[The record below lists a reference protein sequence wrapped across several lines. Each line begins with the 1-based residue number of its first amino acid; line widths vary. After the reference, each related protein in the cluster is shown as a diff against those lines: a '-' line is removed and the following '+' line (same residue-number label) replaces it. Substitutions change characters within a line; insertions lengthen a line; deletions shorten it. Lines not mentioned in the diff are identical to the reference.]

1 MEYRKIKEALASK
14 NISIKRFA
22 EEKLGMT
29 EAGFHQAMKNNTL
42 KVRDLEKICELL
54 DLKVWYWYNEDI
66 QKFFDEN
73 HRAKREYEKL
83 REELIITQS
92 KTIELL
98 EIEIQRIRKEL
109 LEAEVKLSK
118 QELKTEKVIG
128 KLSNPVKRIKKQA
141 QKDLIN

>member
-109 LEAEVKLSK
+109 LEAEIKLSN

>member
-1 MEYRKIKEALASK
+1 
-14 NISIKRFA
+14 
-22 EEKLGMT
+22 MT

>member
-1 MEYRKIKEALASK
+1 MDYRKIKEALTSK

-128 KLSNPVKRIKKQA
+128 KLGNPIKRIKKQA